1 MKRKLTALYVLL
13 SLLGI
18 IAIVGIFILGFTAI
32 QKAEQT
38 QQHVEETLEQANAQ
52 KDSLNDQKKAME
64 KQQQTEEQKQ
74 IASEAAKKAAQEKAR
89 GEAAVDKD
97 EEAEEK
103 TSVFSGN
110 EPVTESS
117 SASNGHIVCI
127 DPGHQGEWVDMSA
140 TEPNGPGSSVMKA
153 KCSTGTSGTYSGL
166 NEYQLNLDVSLK
178 LQRILTERGYQVVM
192 TRTDNDT
199 AISNAE
205 RAQFASD
212 NGAEIMVRVHANGD
226 DSHSVSGALT
236 MSPSPNNPYVS
247 SLYEQSNLL
256 SQCII
261 DSYCAA
267 TGFINKGII
276 YTDDMTGINW
286 STIPVTIVEMGFM
299 TYETDDL
306 QMADSNFQETMA
318 SGIADGID
326 AYFSQP

>member
-52 KDSLNDQKKAME
+52 KDSLNEQKKAME

-178 LQRILTERGYQVVM
+178 LQRILMERGYQVVM

-306 QMADSNFQETMA
+306 KMADSNFQETMA

>member
-52 KDSLNDQKKAME
+52 KDSLNEQKKTME